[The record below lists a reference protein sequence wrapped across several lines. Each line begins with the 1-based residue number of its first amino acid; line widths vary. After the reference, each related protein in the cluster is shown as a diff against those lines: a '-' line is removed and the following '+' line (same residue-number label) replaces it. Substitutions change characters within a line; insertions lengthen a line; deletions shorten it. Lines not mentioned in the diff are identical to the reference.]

1 MRCVLIASSAAELL
15 FYWADAAFLRRLRPP
30 AAAAVQGPAVEDS
43 LNTLFA
49 PLIISCT
56 ALLEKLS
63 DTYTC
68 FRAEHGRHLHVLHMF
83 GDCLYIAVNGDGTE
97 SEDDLRR
104 TLFVLRRLV
113 EAHCGLVTL
122 DSHLIRKELRPADSE
137 QRERV
142 WSLLR
147 GLLETYL
154 RLREEDQSFAVEAVE
169 RLIHPQLCEQC
180 IEFLERQVVQYI
192 NASPERGGDEV
203 GHAFLLVH
211 TKLLAFYSSRNASS
225 IRPADL
231 LILILLVQD
240 LYPSQSAEEELGPQP
255 EAGKVLPQG
264 PKRSDSI
271 PVSSPSSRGGAEK
284 ESDDQDTDDL
294 STPEV
299 YYTPQPSPGRQST
312 GECLAGKEPCAGPA
326 APQGVWGGA
335 WGTGRQSRAAAF
347 PAGSESWSESPE
359 PAAAGD
365 ADSADVQVAEDL
377 LQTLEPLVPEASNP
391 RRIFLDA
398 NLREGYC
405 PLLPHTMHCLPLW
418 PGISLVLL
426 TKVSCKVKAAEL
438 GWVLPD
444 LSPSSTTGPY
454 DPRGRH
460 LAPAAG
466 WVLAAGEEAGRGAGG
481 GSPPQLSHPDRAAAA
496 HGQVCEEA
504 ERAGH
509 PVAERLG
516 GVQEQDILPQRAWEQ
531 PGAAAGS
538 GHGEAAALL
547 RVPPALPQLRQP
559 EPVAGPAGPCPEADE
574 GEAAGLAG
582 LPAGEEQAQHHH
594 GVISLPAARA
604 GRDPRRVGG
613 GGHVGKVKAV
623 RGASPGPGGCPKR
636 ALRLLDA
643 LNLPHVPGG
652 LSWPGALHL
661 RRPHGWAD
669 DGSVAQHGG
678 EVQLGAGQG
687 ASGRVRQEQ
696 GLVPGRAG
704 PAIPAEGLHDSDAAG
719 RRLLLLL
726 LPLVRERAGLQAG
739 GDGGARPLRRLRS
752 HRDAGRRLLQEAAA
766 LLQQEPPGRGGEV
779 LRAAD
784 RAPGHHPL
792 RAGGP
797 AGLRLGPAP
806 LGAFPHPPALSRPR
820 GWD

>member
-264 PKRSDSI
+264 PKRSESI

-312 GECLAGKEPCAGPA
+312 G
-326 APQGVWGGA
+326 
-335 WGTGRQSRAAAF
+335 
-347 PAGSESWSESPE
+347 SESWSESPE

-365 ADSADVQVAEDL
+365 ADSADVQGPTTHVAVTLHQLLDGFLLLEKKLEEGQEVGAPRSFPILTELRQRMDKFVKKLGGQDIQLQNAWVEFKNKIFSRSEPGSSLELLQALGTVKWQLCSVYRQLFLSSASQSLSQGLRDRAQKLMREKLLDWRDFLLVKSRRNITMVSYLEDFPGLVHFIYVDRTAGQMMAPSLSVAEKSSSEL
-377 LQTLEPLVPEASNP
+377 GKGPLAEFVKSKV
-391 RRIFLDA
+391 
-398 NLREGYC
+398 
-405 PLLPHTMHCLPLW
+405 W
-418 PGISLVLL
+418 SLVALARRYL
-426 TKVSCKVKAAEL
+426 QKGYTTLVLQDGDYCCSYFLWFENEL
-438 GWVLPD
+438 GYKLEVMEVPVLPD
-444 LSPSSTTGPY
+444 DSAPIGM
-454 DPRGRH
+454 
-460 LAPAAG
+460 LAG
-466 WVLAAGEEAGRGAGG
+466 DYYRK
-481 GSPPQLSHPDRAAAA
+481 
-496 HGQVCEEA
+496 
-504 ERAGH
+504 
-509 PVAERLG
+509 
-516 GVQEQDILPQRAWEQ
+516 
-531 PGAAAGS
+531 
-538 GHGEAAALL
+538 LL
-547 RVPPALPQLRQP
+547 RYYSKNHQA
-559 EPVAGPAGPCPEADE
+559 EAVKCYELLTVHLGIIPSELVVQQACD
-574 GEAAGLAG
+574 LA
-582 LPAGEEQAQHHH
+582 
-594 GVISLPAARA
+594 
-604 GRDPRRVGG
+604 
-613 GGHVGKVKAV
+613 
-623 RGASPGPGGCPKR
+623 
-636 ALRLLDA
+636 
-643 LNLPHVPGG
+643 
-652 LSWPGALHL
+652 
-661 RRPHGWAD
+661 
-669 DGSVAQHGG
+669 
-678 EVQLGAGQG
+678 
-687 ASGRVRQEQ
+687 
-696 GLVPGRAG
+696 
-704 PAIPAEGLHDSDAAG
+704 
-719 RRLLLLL
+719 RRLWEPSRIPLL
-726 LPLVRERAGLQAG
+726 
-739 GDGGARPLRRLRS
+739 
-752 HRDAGRRLLQEAAA
+752 
-766 LLQQEPPGRGGEV
+766 
-779 LRAAD
+779 
-784 RAPGHHPL
+784 
-792 RAGGP
+792 
-797 AGLRLGPAP
+797 
-806 LGAFPHPPALSRPR
+806 
-820 GWD
+820 